1 MKYLGIVSLLFCLA
15 FSGCEDRVPSN
26 YDLASAGKVAL
37 YDSNYT
43 ESEFVGEIDAS
54 AISEILAR
62 ADWTSKQFI
71 GKGSW
76 RLRTLDG
83 KMIMLSYYGTFFQV
97 VGVPGSFL
105 IKEEDKQAYG
115 VFTRKLSE
123 EIVIPWR
130 MKRNEK

>member
-1 MKYLGIVSLLFCLA
+1 MKYPCISSILLCLA
-15 FSGCEDRVPSN
+15 LAGCENRVPSN
-26 YDLASAGKVAL
+26 YDLASASSVAL
-37 YDSNYT
+37 YDSSYT
-43 ESEFVGEIDAS
+43 DAEFVGKIDATGIS
-54 AISEILAR
+54 AILAR
-62 ADWTSKQFI
+62 ADWTSKEFI

-76 RLRTLDG
+76 RLRTGGG
-83 KMIMLSYYGTFFQV
+83 KMVMLSYYGTFFQV

-130 MKRNEK
+130 LKRNEK